1 MSMSTTVVGFRPAD
15 EKFKK
20 MKAILDSCLAADILP
35 PKEVT
40 DFFGDDCED
49 CAVDEEGV
57 KIDLGYPK
65 NQPGVTEWSDN
76 NNEATGYQV
85 DLREL
90 DSTIKII
97 RFYNSW

>member
-1 MSMSTTVVGFRPAD
+1 MSLSTTVVGFRPAD

-20 MKAILDSCLAADILP
+20 MKAILDSCLAADVSP
-35 PKEVT
+35 PKKVK
-40 DFFGDDCED
+40 DFFGDMCED
-49 CAVDEEGV
+49 CAVDSEGV
-57 KIDLGYPK
+57 KVDLTCSE
-65 NQPGVTEWSDN
+65 NQPGVTKWKDDYSE
-76 NNEATGYQV
+76 GYQV